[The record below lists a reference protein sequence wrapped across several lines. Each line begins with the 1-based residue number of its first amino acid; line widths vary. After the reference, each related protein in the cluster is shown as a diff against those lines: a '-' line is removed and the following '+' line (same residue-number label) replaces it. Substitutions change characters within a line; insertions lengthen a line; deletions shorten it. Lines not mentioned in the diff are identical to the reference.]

1 MLTNRLISCLII
13 LVSVIAC
20 SGERNLEDPIR
31 TIQNAQALRDASLPK
46 KTRVVEAED
55 VGIQY
60 PGSKGSK
67 GFEVKDFNVDET
79 SGKIAFHAEV
89 VYFEY
94 DDSTLTPAGMKQL
107 ESLASYMQSHKDL
120 NLNIEGHCDH
130 RGSVEYNLA
139 LGQRRSDSVRKY
151 LGTLN
156 VPYTRLD
163 SVSFGKEKPAAEGD
177 SEASLA
183 KNRRVEF
190 AFKTYSTKSLSQK

>member
-1 MLTNRLISCLII
+1 MLLNRLLFSSLILIS
-13 LVSVIAC
+13 VAAC
-20 SGERNLEDPIR
+20 SKDQNLEDPIR
-31 TIQNAQALRDASLPK
+31 AIQNAQALKDAN
-46 KTRVVEAED
+46 EAKNPRIADEPAAKF
-55 VGIQY
+55 
-60 PGSKGSK
+60 PGQKSSKAY
-67 GFEVKDFNVDET
+67 EVSDFNVDAA
-79 SGKIAFHAEV
+79 SGKIEFHAEV

-94 DDSTLTPAGMKQL
+94 DDSTLTKAGMKQL
-107 ESLASYMQSHKDL
+107 ESLAGYMQSHPGL
-120 NLNIEGHCDH
+120 NLSIEGHCDH

-177 SEASLA
+177 REEDLA

-190 AFKTYSTKSLSQK
+190 AFKSYPGKSLTEN